1 MKRPACT
8 GDEPGS
14 SGRFDSAAQ
23 PNEAGS
29 KRSFDSA
36 ARPAEPASKRRKARR
51 KDSEAAMR
59 RCHKECSQE
68 MQSVDDNWITCRR
81 GCQRIKGHEKEKG
94 DTGCDCTREHY
105 DFLMIVIK
113 NGGGHNLYGSEG
125 PGRSF
130 AEEAGWVNITKAM
143 ENWKRLAK
151 GMKRLED
158 YKHKKKIVIEHK
170 EKTIREIKL
179 QMEKKKEEAIEE
191 LKKQHEKDVDE
202 LRRKEKGKLEEW
214 RKKEEQV
221 MAVLAKEKEETSNE
235 ERVIK
240 EQLRKAG
247 EDLPSGS
254 RSSSSKD
261 AKEKGEKEEH
271 PRAKG
276 NKETI
281 GRDARREAALNEKI
295 QEVRVL
301 AINGKGMQVYTSR
314 TEQEGKSRTPKQ
326 RITREF
332 HEQQGII
339 REFLEIAE
347 GKTRIRIMKEGD
359 TKEIEEILNC
369 INPHWSGGQILQ
381 KMEKVQGQR
390 CQEEK
395 EAEEREQD
403 VSWQTA
409 WKWHE
414 KNGRDQEKGRLGN
427 CILIMVLKIG
437 GGFNLYGSEGPVE
450 YMDAAR
456 LPPSLQAKV

>member
-1 MKRPACT
+1 
-8 GDEPGS
+8 
-14 SGRFDSAAQ
+14 
-23 PNEAGS
+23 
-29 KRSFDSA
+29 
-36 ARPAEPASKRRKARR
+36 
-51 KDSEAAMR
+51 
-59 RCHKECSQE
+59 
-68 MQSVDDNWITCRR
+68 
-81 GCQRIKGHEKEKG
+81 
-94 DTGCDCTREHY
+94 
-105 DFLMIVIK
+105 MIVIK

-170 EKTIREIKL
+170 DKTIREIKL
-179 QMEKKKEEAIEE
+179 QMDKKKEEAIEE

-202 LRRKEKGKLEEW
+202 LRRKEKEKLEEW

-247 EDLPSGS
+247 EELPSGS

-271 PRAKG
+271 PRKRPMCEQCAGGRTADYRNKEGKYICHSCHGEGLRKQAEREALQIRVCEMCEIFYGCAEAAEKGRALCYRCNEGLRNTEEKGRILGYKGRAKG

-403 VSWQTA
+403 VRWQTA